1 MSDERKVLL
10 ELKKLKKYFPVRR
23 GVSIKALEDVSFS
36 IYEGEKFGVVGES
49 GCGKSTLGRV
59 ILQLYPQTSGAC
71 IYHGRTRDEMCP
83 KYLAKEVAKLPEY
96 QKKAG
101 EFYQKSLEVD
111 KKAEALKKEI
121 DALSALGSNKEV
133 KKEAAL
139 QKKLSA
145 LEFKSK
151 ELKKDASRQ
160 LREGS
165 RTVGSLILCKD
176 LPAVQ
181 ALYDKAQKETAQAAE
196 SIRKFRDLEKQ
207 YEEARVAGK
216 ADAALKEKMEAAR
229 KEAQN
234 HVETS
239 RGFRVKAWQ
248 DYHGKDILPIT
259 ERTLDPAYQAK
270 LDGNY
275 ETGINLG
282 KLTREEMRDMR
293 REMQMIFQDPAAS
306 LDPRQSIGKSIEEV
320 YVINTD
326 YPAEVRKEKT
336 MELLEKVGL
345 KREHYYSYPHALS
358 GGQKQRVGIARAIA
372 LDTKFVVLDESV
384 SALDVSVQAQILQLL
399 NELSEEKH
407 LTYFFITHDLGVVKH
422 FCDRIVVMYL
432 GNVCELAESKELF
445 HNPLHPY
452 TDSLLAAVP
461 RLKIGQEHSTESVL
475 EGDVPSAMNP
485 PKGCPFHTRCS
496 KCMEI
501 CTQEKPPI
509 VEQEPGHFV
518 ACHLYDKQ

>member
-326 YPAEVRKEKT
+326 YPAEVRKEKV

-496 KCMEI
+496 KCMDI
-501 CTQEKPPI
+501 CTKEKPPI

-518 ACHLYDKQ
+518 ACHLYDKK